1 MLAARRITQAHTGG
15 LAAGRVVDNF
25 VHNAVGANGQVARLA
40 RHRQCRRQAAE
51 IGSVWAAANAPVAG
65 QTLAAMAAVNFWV
78 VLRQVGDTT
87 GRDHAARE
95 FLDRKSTRLNS
106 SHVAISYAVFCL
118 QK

>member
-1 MLAARRITQAHTGG
+1 MLAARRITQAHSGG

-25 VHNAVGANGQVARLA
+25 VHNAVGADGQVARLA

-87 GRDHAARE
+87 GRVHAAWE
-95 FLDRKSTRLNS
+95 FFVARFAQLPTR
-106 SHVAISYAVFCL
+106 
-118 QK
+118 